1 MNMKRIFAL
10 AFAVLMVLALA
21 ACGMKNNDKMGDMSG
36 NGSAMTDEPK
46 TAEEAL
52 ALHKELL
59 ERENAILSENT
70 ELWEKVFMEADK
82 GMAMVEDGKNYGD
95 FLLDTIETAKEQFAD
110 KEYEWLKESATEIS
124 NIENKLTELEEKYP
138 EIMQKSM
145 DGDMSMPA
153 GDDMSMPSDQSGA
166 GKMDDQ
172 SGADKMAEQGSMQK
186 FPAFEGKDLD
196 GNTVKSDE
204 LFSGNA
210 VTVVNFWFTT
220 CNPCVGELSEL
231 DALNKKLAE
240 KGGALIGVNTFT
252 LDGDEAAISEAKN
265 VLAKKSAT
273 YQNVY
278 FASDGE
284 AGKFTTNIFAY
295 PTTYVVD
302 RNGNIV
308 GDPIVGAITEKKQ
321 AEALQAQISK
331 ALSADM
337 G

>member
-1 MNMKRIFAL
+1 MNVKKILAL
-10 AFAVLMVLALA
+10 MLCAMMLLSLA
-21 ACGMKNNDKMGDMSG
+21 ACGAKGNDKQADMSG
-36 NGSAMTDEPK
+36 DSSAMTGEPK

-59 ERENAILSENT
+59 ERENALLSENA
-70 ELWEKVFMEADK
+70 ELWEKVFMAADK
-82 GMAMVEDGKNYGD
+82 GMTMQEDGKNYGD
-95 FLLDTIETAKEQFAD
+95 FLLDTVEAAKEQFTD

-153 GDDMSMPSDQSGA
+153 GSDTSTPPDD
-166 GKMDDQ
+166 
-172 SGADKMAEQGSMQK
+172 GSMQK

-220 CNPCVGELSEL
+220 CNPCVGELAEL
-231 DALNKKLAE
+231 DALNKELAE
-240 KGGALIGVNTFT
+240 KGGSLIGVNTFT
-252 LDGDEAAISEAKN
+252 LDGDETAISEAKD
-265 VLAKKSAT
+265 VLAKKGAT

-278 FASDGE
+278 FDSDGE

-308 GDPIVGAITEKKQ
+308 GEPIVGAITEKKQ
-321 AEALQAQISK
+321 AETLQKLIEQALA
-331 ALSADM
+331 ADV

>member
-1 MNMKRIFAL
+1 MNAKKILAL
-10 AFAVLMVLALA
+10 LLGAMMLLSLA
-21 ACGMKNNDKMGDMSG
+21 ACGAKDNDKQADMSG
-36 NGSAMTDEPK
+36 DSSAMTGEPK

-59 ERENAILSENT
+59 ERENALLSENA
-70 ELWEKVFMEADK
+70 ELWEKVFMAADK
-82 GMAMVEDGKNYGD
+82 GMTMQEDGKNYGD
-95 FLLDTIETAKEQFAD
+95 FLLDTVEAAKEQFTD

-153 GDDMSMPSDQSGA
+153 GSDTSNPPDD
-166 GKMDDQ
+166 
-172 SGADKMAEQGSMQK
+172 GSMQK

-220 CNPCVGELSEL
+220 CNPCVGELAEL
-231 DALNKKLAE
+231 DALNKELAE
-240 KGGALIGVNTFT
+240 KGGSLIGVNTFT
-252 LDGDEAAISEAKN
+252 LDGDEAAISEAKD
-265 VLAKKSAT
+265 VLAKKGAT

-278 FASDGE
+278 FDSDGE

-302 RNGNIV
+302 RSGNIV
-308 GDPIVGAITEKKQ
+308 GEPIVGAITEKKQ
-321 AEALQAQISK
+321 AETLQKLIEQALA
-331 ALSADM
+331 ADV